1 MELRS
6 IGVCG
11 IAGYVALDGSVPPRE
26 PIEPMLASL
35 RHRGPDGFGIYRGD
49 SCVLGHAR
57 LSIIDLEGG
66 WQPIF
71 NENRDVAVTFNGEIY
86 NYVELRRELE
96 AIGHRFYTNSDT
108 EVIVHAYE
116 EWGKRCPERFNGQFG
131 FAIYDHRDKTLFLCR
146 DRLGVRPVY
155 YARTGNTFLFAS
167 EVKALKASGLVPLE
181 PSVEG
186 IHQIFSLWTN
196 VYPRTP
202 FANVSELPPA
212 HIMVVSPRG
221 TETEKYWS
229 LPIGRKETLSPGE
242 CIEGLKEHIDR
253 SIRLRLRADVPVGAY
268 LSGGLDSSLT
278 TAFTRRCTSTPLK
291 TFSLEF
297 EDPRFDESEYQGEMV
312 RFLGTEHSS
321 IRVTAEDI
329 AGHFPAAIRAAE
341 RPLLR
346 TAPVPMLLLS
356 RLVRSEGYKVVIT
369 GEGADE
375 FLLGYDIFK
384 ETKVREYCSRQ
395 PESRLR
401 PLLLRRL
408 YPYLFTDGRMAKFQE
423 TFFLKGFKE
432 TADPFYG
439 HRLRFEQT
447 KRIHDFYSPEAMF
460 RIRED
465 PESALLRSMPPG
477 FSDLSPIERTQV
489 VEIETLLSSYLLSS
503 QGDRVAMANSVEG
516 RFVFLDHELIEF
528 ASRIEPNRKMPGLHE
543 KRILKEIG
551 RGMLPSRILE
561 RKKFPYRAPD
571 MESFLSTARGRR
583 ILEEALDPVGLETF
597 GLFDAVKV
605 QLLASKVV
613 SEAQRNGRVTTS
625 DNLVLMS
632 VLSGQIFHKLFFGPS
647 VPAERFNG
655 RDRVHHIVK
664 GSEKGEYEWV
674 RTA

>member
-1 MELRS
+1 M
-6 IGVCG
+6 CG

-26 PIEPMLASL
+26 PIEGMLASL

-71 NENRDVAVTFNGEIY
+71 NENRDVAITFNGEIY

-116 EWGKRCPERFNGQFG
+116 EWGRRCPERFNGQFG

-155 YARTGNTFLFAS
+155 YARTENSFIFAS
-167 EVKALKASGLVPLE
+167 EVKALKASGLVSLE
-181 PSVEG
+181 PSMEG

-212 HIMVVSPRG
+212 HVMVVSPEG
-221 TETEKYWS
+221 TETERYWS
-229 LPIGRKETLSPGE
+229 LPIGGKEALSPGE
-242 CIEGLKEHIDR
+242 CVEGLKAHIDR
-253 SIRLRLRADVPVGAY
+253 SIRLRLRADVPVAAY

-278 TAFTRRCTSTPLK
+278 TAFTRRCTSSPLK

-297 EDPRFDESEYQGEMV
+297 QDPRFDESEYQREMV

-321 IRVTAEDI
+321 IRVNADDI
-329 AGHFPAAIRAAE
+329 ASHFPDAIRAAE

-384 ETKVREYCSRQ
+384 ETKVREYCSRR
-395 PESRLR
+395 PESLLR

-408 YPYLFTDGRMAKFQE
+408 YPYLFSDKRMARFQE
-423 TFFLKGFKE
+423 AFFLKGFKE

-439 HRLRFEQT
+439 HRLRFDQA
-447 KRIHDFYSPEAMF
+447 KRIHDFYSREAAI
-460 RIRED
+460 RIHED
-465 PESALLRSMPPG
+465 PETCLLQSLPPG

-489 VEIETLLSSYLLSS
+489 VEIATLLSSYLLSS
-503 QGDRVAMANSVEG
+503 QGDRVSMANSVEG

-528 ASRIEPNRKMPGLHE
+528 VSRIEPNRKMAGLRE

-551 RGMLPSRILE
+551 RGMLPARIIE

-571 MESFLSTARGRR
+571 MESFLTTAAGRR
-583 ILEEALDPVGLETF
+583 ILEEALDPVGLEGF
-597 GLFDAVKV
+597 GVFDTGKVKA
-605 QLLASKVV
+605 LASKVL
-613 SEAQRNGRVTTS
+613 SEAKSNGRVTTS

-632 VLSGQIFHKLFFGPS
+632 VLSGQLFHKIFFGSSEPVEGFHHS
-647 VPAERFNG
+647 
-655 RDRVHHIVK
+655 DRVRRIVK
-664 GSEKGEYEWV
+664 GAVKGENEWL
-674 RTA
+674 RTV

>member
-1 MELRS
+1 M
-6 IGVCG
+6 CG

-35 RHRGPDGFGIYRGD
+35 RHRGPDGFGIYCGD

-71 NENRDVAVTFNGEIY
+71 NENRDVAITFNGEIY
-86 NYVELRRELE
+86 NYIELRRELE
-96 AIGHRFYTNSDT
+96 ASGHRFYTNSDT

-155 YARTGNTFLFAS
+155 YARTANTFLFAS
-167 EVKALKASGLVPLE
+167 EVKSLKASGLVPIE
-181 PSVEG
+181 PSTEG
-186 IHQIFSLWTN
+186 LHQIFPLWTN

-202 FANVSELPPA
+202 FVNVFEVPPA
-212 HIMVVSPRG
+212 HVMIVSPKG
-221 TETEKYWS
+221 IETERYWS
-229 LPIGRKETLSPGE
+229 LPIGRKESLSPGD
-242 CIEGLKEHIDR
+242 CIEGLKGHIER

-278 TAFTRRCTSTPLK
+278 TAFTRKCTSTPLK

-297 EDPRFDESEYQGEMV
+297 EDPRFDESEYQGEMA

-321 IRVTAEDI
+321 IRVRGEDI
-329 AGHFPAAIRAAE
+329 AAHFPDAIRAAE

-384 ETKVREYCSRQ
+384 ETKVREYCSRR

-408 YPYLFTDGRMAKFQE
+408 YPYLFSDRRTAKFQE
-423 TFFLKGFKE
+423 AFFLKGFTE
-432 TADPFYG
+432 TTDPFYG
-439 HRLRFEQT
+439 HRLRFDQA
-447 KRIHDFYSPEAMF
+447 KRIRDFYSHETAL
-460 RIRED
+460 RIHED
-465 PESALLRSMPPG
+465 PETCLLRAMPPG
-477 FSDLSPIERTQV
+477 FSNLSPMERTQV

-528 ASRIEPNRKMPGLHE
+528 VSRIESNRKMVGLRE
-543 KRILKEIG
+543 KWILKEIG
-551 RGMLPSRILE
+551 RGMVPARILE
-561 RKKFPYRAPD
+561 RKKFPFRAPD
-571 MESFLSTARGRR
+571 MECFLTTSAGRR
-583 ILEEALDPVGLETF
+583 ILEEALDPAGLESF
-597 GLFDAVKV
+597 GFFDPGKV
-605 QLLASKVV
+605 QALAAKVGSV
-613 SEAQRNGRVTTS
+613 AKSNRRVTTS

-632 VLSGQIFHKLFFGPS
+632 VLSGQIFNKTFFGS
-647 VPAERFNG
+647 SDPAEGFNHS
-655 RDRVHHIVK
+655 DRVRRFTR
-664 GSEKGEYEWV
+664 GAAKGEDECL

>member
-1 MELRS
+1 M
-6 IGVCG
+6 CG

-35 RHRGPDGFGIYRGD
+35 RHRGPDGFGIYYGD

-71 NENRDVAVTFNGEIY
+71 NENRDVAITFNGEIY
-86 NYVELRRELE
+86 NYIELRKELE

-116 EWGKRCPERFNGQFG
+116 EWGKACPGRFNGQFG

-155 YARTGNTFLFAS
+155 YARAGSTFLFSS
-167 EVKALKASGLVPLE
+167 EVKAMKASGLVPLE
-181 PSVEG
+181 PCADG
-186 IHQIFSLWTN
+186 LHQIFSLWTN

-202 FANVSELPPA
+202 FVNVFELPPA
-212 HIMVVSPRG
+212 HVMVVSTGGRI
-221 TETEKYWS
+221 ETERYWS
-229 LPIGRKETLSPGE
+229 LPIGRKEALSPGE
-242 CIEGLKEHIDR
+242 CIEGLRSHIER

-321 IRVTAEDI
+321 IRVSAEDI
-329 AGHFPAAIRAAE
+329 AGHFPEAIRAAE

-356 RLVRSEGYKVVIT
+356 RFVRSEGYKVVIT

-384 ETKVREYCSRQ
+384 ETKVRDYCSRR

-408 YPYLFTDGRMAKFQE
+408 YPYLFSDRRMARFQE
-423 TFFLKGFKE
+423 AFFLKGFKE
-432 TADPFYG
+432 TSDPFYG
-439 HRLRFEQT
+439 HRLRFDQA

-528 ASRIEPNRKMPGLHE
+528 VSRIEPNHKMPGLRE

-551 RGMLPSRILE
+551 RGMLPARIIE

-571 MESFLSTARGRR
+571 MESFLTTVAGRR
-583 ILEEALDPVGLETF
+583 ILEEALDPAGLEDF
-597 GLFDAVKV
+597 GVFDAGKVKA
-605 QLLASKVV
+605 LAAKVA
-613 SEAQRNGRVTTS
+613 SEAKSNGRVTTS

-632 VLSGQIFHKLFFGPS
+632 VLSGQLFHKIFFGPS
-647 VPAERFNG
+647 DPAEGFNHS
-655 RDRVHHIVK
+655 DRVRRIVK
-664 GSEKGEYEWV
+664 GAVKGEDECL

>member
-1 MELRS
+1 M
-6 IGVCG
+6 CG

-26 PIEPMLASL
+26 PIEGMLASL

-71 NENRDVAVTFNGEIY
+71 NENRDVAITFNGEIY

-116 EWGKRCPERFNGQFG
+116 EWGRRCPERFNGQFG

-155 YARTGNTFLFAS
+155 YARTENSFIFAS
-167 EVKALKASGLVPLE
+167 EVKALKASGLVSLE
-181 PSVEG
+181 PSMEG

-212 HIMVVSPRG
+212 HVMVVSPEG
-221 TETEKYWS
+221 TETERYWS
-229 LPIGRKETLSPGE
+229 LPIGGKEALSPGE
-242 CIEGLKEHIDR
+242 CVEGLKAHIDR
-253 SIRLRLRADVPVGAY
+253 SIRLRLRADVPVAAY

-278 TAFTRRCTSTPLK
+278 TAFTRRCTSSPLK

-297 EDPRFDESEYQGEMV
+297 QDPRFDESEYQREMV

-321 IRVTAEDI
+321 IRVNADDI
-329 AGHFPAAIRAAE
+329 ASHFPDAIRAAE

-384 ETKVREYCSRQ
+384 ETKVREYCSRR
-395 PESRLR
+395 PESLLR

-408 YPYLFTDGRMAKFQE
+408 YPYLFSDKRMARFQE
-423 TFFLKGFKE
+423 AFFLKGFKE

-439 HRLRFEQT
+439 HRLRFDQA
-447 KRIHDFYSPEAMF
+447 KRIHDFYSREAAI
-460 RIRED
+460 RIHED
-465 PESALLRSMPPG
+465 PETCLLQSLPPG

-489 VEIETLLSSYLLSS
+489 VEIATLLSSYLLSS
-503 QGDRVAMANSVEG
+503 QGDRVSMANSVEG

-528 ASRIEPNRKMPGLHE
+528 VSRIEPNRKMAGLRE

-551 RGMLPSRILE
+551 RGMLPARIIE

-571 MESFLSTARGRR
+571 MESFLTTATGRR
-583 ILEEALDPVGLETF
+583 ILEEALDPVGLEGF
-597 GLFDAVKV
+597 GVFDTGKVKA
-605 QLLASKVV
+605 LASKVL
-613 SEAQRNGRVTTS
+613 SEAKSNGRVTTS

-632 VLSGQIFHKLFFGPS
+632 VLSGQLFHKIFFGSSEPVEGFHHS
-647 VPAERFNG
+647 
-655 RDRVHHIVK
+655 DRVRRIVK
-664 GSEKGEYEWV
+664 GAVKGENEWL
-674 RTA
+674 RTV

>member
-1 MELRS
+1 M
-6 IGVCG
+6 CG
-11 IAGYVALDGSVPPRE
+11 IAGYVAFDGSVPPRE
-26 PIEPMLASL
+26 PIEPMLATL
-35 RHRGPDGFGIYRGD
+35 RHRGPDGFGIYYGD

-71 NENRDVAVTFNGEIY
+71 NENRDIAVTFNGEIY
-86 NYVELRRELE
+86 NYIELRKELE

-116 EWGKRCPERFNGQFG
+116 EWGKTCPVRFNGQFG

-155 YARTGNTFLFAS
+155 YTRAGSTFLFAS

-181 PSVEG
+181 PSTEG
-186 IHQIFSLWTN
+186 LHQIFTLWTN

-212 HIMVVSPRG
+212 HIMVVSSRG
-221 TETEKYWS
+221 TETERYWS
-229 LPIGRKETLSPGE
+229 LPIGRKEALSPGD
-242 CIEGLKEHIDR
+242 CIEGLKSHIDR

-291 TFSLEF
+291 TFSVEF
-297 EDPRFDESEYQGEMV
+297 QDPRFDESEYQGEMV

-321 IRVTAEDI
+321 IRVDPEDI
-329 AGHFPAAIRAAE
+329 AGHFPDVIRATE
-341 RPLLR
+341 RPILR

-384 ETKVREYCSRQ
+384 ETKVREYCSRR

-408 YPYLFTDGRMAKFQE
+408 YPYLFSDSRMARFQE
-423 TFFLKGFKE
+423 MFFLKGFTE
-432 TADPFYG
+432 TQDPFYG

-447 KRIHDFYSPEAMF
+447 KRIHDFYSPEVRS

-465 PESALLRSMPPG
+465 PESALLRAMPPG
-477 FSDLSPIERTQV
+477 FSDLCPIERTQL

-528 ASRIEPNRKMPGLHE
+528 VSRIEPNHKMAGLRE

-561 RKKFPYRAPD
+561 RKKFPYRSPD
-571 MESFLSTARGRR
+571 SASFLSTTSGRR
-583 ILEEALDPVGLETF
+583 ILEEALNPAGLETF
-597 GLFDAVKV
+597 GLFDVGKV
-605 QLLASKVV
+605 QALAAKVA
-613 SEAQRNGRVTTS
+613 SEANRNGRVTTS
-625 DNLVLMS
+625 DNLVLMG
-632 VLSGQIFHKLFFGPS
+632 VLSGQIFHKIFFGASAPT
-647 VPAERFNG
+647 EGFNH
-655 RDRVHHIVK
+655 RDRVRRIVK
-664 GSEKGEYEWV
+664 GNGKGEDEWV

>member
-1 MELRS
+1 M
-6 IGVCG
+6 
-11 IAGYVALDGSVPPRE
+11 
-26 PIEPMLASL
+26 
-35 RHRGPDGFGIYRGD
+35 
-49 SCVLGHAR
+49 
-57 LSIIDLEGG
+57 SIIDLEGG

-71 NENRDVAVTFNGEIY
+71 NENRDVAITFNGEIY

-116 EWGKRCPERFNGQFG
+116 EWGRRCPERFNGQFG
-131 FAIYDHRDKTLFLCR
+131 FAIYDHRNKTLFLCR

-155 YARTGNTFLFAS
+155 YTRSGNSFLFAS
-167 EVKALKASGLVPLE
+167 EVKALKASGLVSLE

-186 IHQIFSLWTN
+186 LHQIFSLWTN

-212 HIMVVSPRG
+212 HVMVVSPEG
-221 TETEKYWS
+221 TETERYWS
-229 LPIGRKETLSPGE
+229 LPIGGREALSPGE
-242 CIEGLKEHIDR
+242 CVEGLKAHIDR
-253 SIRLRLRADVPVGAY
+253 SIRLRLRADVPVAAY

-278 TAFTRRCTSTPLK
+278 TAFTRRCTSSPLK

-297 EDPRFDESEYQGEMV
+297 QDPRFDESEYQREMV

-321 IRVTAEDI
+321 IRVTANDI
-329 AGHFPAAIRAAE
+329 ASHFPDAIRAAE

-384 ETKVREYCSRQ
+384 ETKVREFCSRR
-395 PESRLR
+395 PGSLLR

-408 YPYLFTDGRMAKFQE
+408 YPYLFSDKRMARFQE

-439 HRLRFEQT
+439 HRLRFDQA
-447 KRIHDFYSPEAMF
+447 KRIHDFYSREAGL
-460 RIRED
+460 RIHED
-465 PESALLRSMPPG
+465 PETCLLRSLPPG
-477 FSDLSPIERTQV
+477 FSDLSPIERTQI
-489 VEIETLLSSYLLSS
+489 VEIVTLLSSYLLSS
-503 QGDRVAMANSVEG
+503 QGDRVSMANSVEG

-528 ASRIEPNRKMPGLHE
+528 VSRIEPNRKMAGLRE

-551 RGMLPSRILE
+551 RGMLPARIIE

-571 MESFLSTARGRR
+571 MESFLTTAAGGR
-583 ILEEALDPVGLETF
+583 ILEEALDPVGLEGF
-597 GLFDAVKV
+597 GVFDTGKVKA
-605 QLLASKVV
+605 LASKVL
-613 SEAQRNGRVTTS
+613 SEAKSNGRVTTS

-632 VLSGQIFHKLFFGPS
+632 VLSGQLFHKIFFGASEPI
-647 VPAERFNG
+647 EGFNHS
-655 RDRVHHIVK
+655 DRVSRIVK
-664 GSEKGEYEWV
+664 QP
-674 RTA
+674 